1 MGLDNISIAKKL
13 SISPTVL
20 IIILIVISF
29 VSSNLLNNL
38 SNDMKK
44 ISFDLAPDTELAAE
58 LTDAVYGLR
67 LTVKNYIKTGD
78 EQFITTFNQQAS
90 QWKGKMSQAYQDI
103 QTPQRVQILKSIDS
117 MKTQYLQT
125 FTNIVISNM
134 RNRNDIVKGTLN
146 VNGPEI
152 ERKLTQV
159 MKSAK
164 KDGDVIAAYHA
175 GRAVR
180 ALLLSRLYVS
190 KFLVENQQAQVERF
204 NQEFSSAKKE
214 LDILLDTLEN
224 PGRRRL
230 TTEAKEYLEQYKQA
244 SNNIVSII
252 YNRNDGI
259 KTLDNI
265 GPQIAQSIATLRAS
279 ISDSMKEAAITAQ
292 ENTDS
297 SISILFMMAAAA
309 VSLGVLVSFIVTKA
323 IVSKL
328 ISTNDVLA
336 DIAQGEG
343 DLTIRIPETGTDELA
358 LLAHNYN
365 TFADKLQGTIS
376 KLNTVSNSMLSSAQ
390 TLTNKANSTQEEVRE
405 QQAQAQLAASAMTQM
420 SASAQE
426 VSNSALQA
434 SELSQ
439 STADAANKGTQVV
452 VDATKSMEHLSLQ
465 ISNASDTVELLR
477 SDSEEIGTV
486 LDVIRSIAE
495 QTNLLALNAA
505 IEAARAGEQG
515 RGFAVVADEVRSLA
529 SRTQESTEEIQNII
543 VSLQQRSESASQAM
557 TKSRSS
563 TEETAAQVSSAEKV
577 LMSIDGFIEQINDSI
592 GHISSAAGEQAI
604 AADEVSINVNTMSD
618 ISDNTLEQSIETTQS
633 AEHLNQLG
641 TEVSGLLGQFK
652 A

>member
-204 NQEFSSAKKE
+204 NQEFSSAEKE

-465 ISNASDTVELLR
+465 ISDASDTVELLR

>member
-390 TLTNKANSTQEEVRE
+390 TLTNKANSTQEKVRE

-465 ISNASDTVELLR
+465 ISDASDTVELLR

>member
-1 MGLDNISIAKKL
+1 MGLDNISISKKL
-13 SISPTVL
+13 SISPAV
-20 IIILIVISF
+20 LIVILIAMA
-29 VSSNLLNNL
+29 VISSNLLGNL

-78 EQFITTFNQQAS
+78 EKFIGKFNEQAS
-90 QWKGKMSQAYQDI
+90 QWTQDLDRAYKEI
-103 QTPQRVQILKSIDS
+103 QNPERVALLKTIES
-117 MKTQYLQT
+117 MKKEYLST
-125 FTNIVISNM
+125 FTGIVISNM
-134 RNRNDIVKGTLN
+134 RSRNELVQGTLN

-159 MKSAK
+159 MDSAK
-164 KDGDVIAAYHA
+164 RDGDVVAAYHA

-190 KFLVENQQAQVERF
+190 KFLVENQPAQVERF
-204 NQEFSSAKKE
+204 NKEFSASDSE
-214 LDILLDTLEN
+214 MVTLLSTLEN

-230 TTEAKEYLEQYKQA
+230 TEEAKELLKQYELA
-244 SNNIVSII
+244 SNSVATII
-252 YNRNDGI
+252 YDRNRGI
-259 KTLDNI
+259 QILDTV
-265 GPQIAQSIATLRAS
+265 GPKIAELIAELRAS
-279 ISDSMKEAAITAQ
+279 ISSSMEQAATTAQ
-292 ENTDS
+292 ENTEES
-297 SISILFMMAAAA
+297 TSLLFTIAALA
-309 VSLGVLVSFIVTKA
+309 VLLGIVVSALVTRA

-328 ISTNDVLA
+328 ASTNSVLA

-343 DLTIRIPETGTDELA
+343 DLTIRIPENGSDELA
-358 LLAHNYN
+358 LLANNYN
-365 TFADKLQGTIS
+365 TFADKLQRTIS
-376 KLNTVSNSMLSSAQ
+376 QLNEASGSMLTSAQ
-390 TLTNKANSTQEEVRE
+390 ELTDKANSTQEEVRE
-405 QQAQAQLAASAMTQM
+405 QQSQAQLAASAMTQM

-426 VSNSALQA
+426 VSNSAVQA

-439 STADAANKGTQVV
+439 STANAASEGSKVV
-452 VDATKSMEHLSLQ
+452 VEAATSMQSLSEQ
-465 ISNASDTVELLR
+465 ISDASDTVEQLR
-477 SDSEEIGTV
+477 ADSEQIGSV

-529 SRTQESTEEIQNII
+529 SRTQESTQEIQNII
-543 VSLQQRSESASQAM
+543 VSLQQRSETASQAM
-557 TKSRSS
+557 TKSRASA
-563 TEETAAQVSSAEKV
+563 EETAAQVQSAEES
-577 LMSIDGFIEQINDSI
+577 LTSIDSFIAQINDSI
-592 GHISSAAGEQAI
+592 GHISSAAGQQAT

-618 ISDNTLEQSIETTQS
+618 ISDKTLAQSIETTQS
-633 AEHLNQLG
+633 AEQLNQVG